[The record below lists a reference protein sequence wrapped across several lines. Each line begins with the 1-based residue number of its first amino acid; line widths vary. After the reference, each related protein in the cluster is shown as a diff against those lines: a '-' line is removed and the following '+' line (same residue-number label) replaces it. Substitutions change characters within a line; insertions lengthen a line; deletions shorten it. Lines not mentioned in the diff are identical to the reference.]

1 MTANLLSRPDP
12 WVALVNAKV
21 ARDRST
27 RSPGLHNFCS
37 YGGTTYTAVSK
48 TVALGRLGLSP
59 SRSTKLE
66 SQLIGDQH
74 RLLSGWVQIM
84 DWES

>member
-1 MTANLLSRPDP
+1 M
-12 WVALVNAKV
+12 ALVNAKV

-27 RSPGLHNFCS
+27 RSPGLHKFCS

-59 SRSTKLE
+59 SRSTKFYG
-66 SQLIGDQH
+66 SIGE
-74 RLLSGWVQIM
+74 RLTHHTANVAKPKGCPSSNLGASAIFR
-84 DWES
+84 